1 MASGRI
7 RELYCGLSPRARA
20 GQHFVAMQA
29 YIDDS
34 LSKGEVL
41 VLAGYVA
48 SVEDWEAFSAEWQRR
63 LDDARLDVF
72 KMAQVG
78 PDPRSWEV
86 AGYFYRAIEDH
97 AKAFL
102 AVAVE
107 LEPLKKVVDELFDV
121 QKGGEW
127 IANPYWLAFRVIVD
141 FTAQY
146 QHTLDITEP
155 IDFIFDE
162 RGEKNDVRDGF
173 AVFRES
179 CNDHLKARIGVE
191 PRFEDDRRFLPLQ
204 AADMLAWLIRRH
216 WLEHKSV
223 VSPPIRMPWKIFKGI
238 TGNVLD
244 MDYDEIKRFLVDYR
258 DRVLAHRGQ
267 QKITMTVN
275 FSCDLS
281 LPDDEQQN

>member
-34 LSKGEVL
+34 LSKGKVL

-48 SVEDWEAFSAEWQRR
+48 SVETWEAFSAEWQRR
-63 LDDARLDVF
+63 LDDAHLDVF

-78 PDPRSWEV
+78 SDPRAWDV
-86 AGYFYRAIEDH
+86 AGYFYRVIEEH
-97 AKAFL
+97 AKGFL

-107 LEPLKKVVDELFDV
+107 IEPLHRLVDELFV
-121 QKGGEW
+121 VEKGGEW
-127 IANPYWLAFRVIVD
+127 IANPYWLAFRAMID
-141 FTAQY
+141 FTVQY
-146 QHTLDITEP
+146 QHELGITEP
-155 IDFIFDE
+155 IDLIFDE
-162 RGEKNDVRDGF
+162 RGEKDDVREGF
-173 AVFRES
+173 AVFKES
-179 CNDHLKARIGVE
+179 CRDEFKERLGVE

-216 WLEHKSV
+216 WLEHGSIV
-223 VSPPIRMPWKIFKGI
+223 RPPIGIPWKVFRG
-238 TGNVLD
+238 TPGNVLD
-244 MDYDEIKRFLVDYR
+244 MDYDEIRRFLVDYR
-258 DRVLAHRGQ
+258 DRVQAHGGHQRV
-267 QKITMTVN
+267 TMTVN

-281 LPDDEQQN
+281 LPED